1 MKNSRKS
8 VQGITYAKPR
18 GKRGEPGK
26 APWKRRYPPWS
37 LNGRP
42 GERAFQIEG
51 LKWAR
56 ARVCEMPQV
65 CEHVCVAG
73 QEQKGPAVWD
83 WQASGE
89 GRSHGRSGMP
99 RLNSTQRP
107 GSLLQKFKQQGTID
121 RCVFPKGSS
130 D

>member
-8 VQGITYAKPR
+8 VQGNSMCQTQR
-18 GKRGEPGK
+18 Q
-26 APWKRRYPPWS
+26 KRRAREGSLEEKVPPWS

-73 QEQKGPAVWD
+73 QGQKRPAVWD

-89 GRSHGRSGMP
+89 GSSHGQSGMP
-99 RLNSTQRP
+99 RLRDLEVCCKNLSNRE
-107 GSLLQKFKQQGTID
+107 L
-121 RCVFPKGSS
+121 
-130 D
+130 

>member
-8 VQGITYAKPR
+8 VQGNSMCQTQR
-18 GKRGEPGK
+18 Q
-26 APWKRRYPPWS
+26 KRRAREGSLEEKVPPWS

-73 QEQKGPAVWD
+73 QGQKRPAVWD
-83 WQASGE
+83 WPNAVWPSSLSLS
-89 GRSHGRSGMP
+89 RSPVAIDLMVELCSTNP
-99 RLNSTQRP
+99 KLRLA
-107 GSLLQKFKQQGTID
+107 KA
-121 RCVFPKGSS
+121 VV
-130 D
+130 

>member
-1 MKNSRKS
+1 MPNPEAKEES
-8 VQGITYAKPR
+8 QGRLP
-18 GKRGEPGK
+18 EEK
-26 APWKRRYPPWS
+26 APPWS

-73 QEQKGPAVWD
+73 QEQKRPAVWD

-89 GRSHGRSGMP
+89 GSSHGKSGMP
-99 RLNSTQRP
+99 RLRDLEVCCKNLSN
-107 GSLLQKFKQQGTID
+107 GEL
-121 RCVFPKGSS
+121 
-130 D
+130 

>member
-8 VQGITYAKPR
+8 VQGNNICQTQR
-18 GKRGEPGK
+18 Q
-26 APWKRRYPPWS
+26 KRRAREGSLEEKVPPWS

-65 CEHVCVAG
+65 CEHVCVAR

-89 GRSHGRSGMP
+89 GRSHGRSGVP

-121 RCVFPKGSS
+121 RCVFPMGSS